1 MPFPKHVSEKTQFK
15 PGQSGNPAGRPKGA
29 RNRSTIARRWLE
41 VIEKHVNPI
50 SGEKE
55 ELTQEDIITLAQINK
70 ARKGDS
76 SSYRNLLDSAYGS
89 PDQNINATNNTKLD
103 LSSVPVEELEKL
115 NALFESIANRESD
128 GL

>member
-1 MPFPKHVSEKTQFK
+1 MAFPNDGKKFTQ
-15 PGQSGNPAGRPKGA
+15 GQSGNPAGRPKGA

-76 SSYRNLLDSAYGS
+76 PSWFA
-89 PDQNINATNNTKLD
+89 
-103 LSSVPVEELEKL
+103 
-115 NALFESIANRESD
+115 
-128 GL
+128 